1 MKLINNLHH
10 SDSVSGT
17 VIVQSNGAE
26 YRAHWTEGHSDVVI
40 CEGGIRGGIVGV
52 ISADGETQAEWE
64 DLKEIL
70 AAPGENARAMT
81 PAEEAD
87 WQGATASV

>member
-10 SDSVSGT
+10 SDNSSGT
-17 VIVQSNGAE
+17 VVVQSNGAE

-40 CEGGIRGGIVGV
+40 CEGGLRGGIVGV
-52 ISADGETQAEWE
+52 ISADGETQEQWE

-81 PAEEAD
+81 EEEEAD

>member
-1 MKLINNLHH
+1 MKLISNLEH

-17 VIVQSNGAE
+17 VIVEISGAE

-81 PAEEAD
+81 EEEEAD